1 MAFAAIGGLLIGIL
15 LTVFGGGGSVLA
27 TPWLIYV
34 VGVFDTHVAIGT
46 SAAAVTVNA
55 IHGLMIQGR
64 AGIVKWPCAI
74 AFGLAG
80 LIGVMFG
87 TELAKQIVGNTLTKW
102 FALAMIAIA
111 AMKALLSNREDDPT
125 IRRTRAMFWK
135 IEHMVG

>member
-55 IHGLMIQGR
+55 IIGFMIQGR
-64 AGIVKWPCAI
+64 AGIVQWPCAI
-74 AFGLAG
+74 DFGLVG
-80 LIGVMFG
+80 LIAEMFG
-87 TELAKQIVGNTLTKW
+87 QVFASHIEGQKPNKW
-102 FALAMIAIA
+102 FTLHT
-111 AMKALLSNREDDPT
+111 K
-125 IRRTRAMFWK
+125 
-135 IEHMVG
+135 